1 MDSDHSEVAV
11 PMKFAPIVDGVGGLI
26 MQEALIGNV
35 VGLALD
41 HISHSRLEAEFT
53 ESLISSRQNISP
65 KRLVEPGP
73 DTEQFAQIF
82 RAAAAAPDHGL
93 VKPWRFVV
101 VPVSKR
107 AALAEAFALALI
119 DRDPGATLEQIEA
132 AREKAHRAPCL
143 VLAVAQLGDCEP
155 PIPKLERM
163 VSVGAAI
170 QNILLSAH
178 SQGYGSSLTSGQ
190 AMQSQR
196 LRALFQL
203 KEGEEAVCCIN
214 IGTVSKRKMP
224 RLRPDISTFV
234 SSL

>member
-1 MDSDHSEVAV
+1 MT
-11 PMKFAPIVDGVGGLI
+11 P
-26 MQEALIGNV
+26 MQESIIRNV
-35 VGLALD
+35 VGNAPN
-41 HISHSRLEAEFT
+41 HVSHPRMEAEFT

-73 DTEQFAQIF
+73 DREQFAQIF

-93 VKPWRFVV
+93 VMPWRFVV
-101 VPVSKR
+101 VPASRR

-119 DRDPGATLEQIEA
+119 DRDPGATLEQIET

-143 VLAVAQLGDCEP
+143 VLSVAQLGDCEP

-190 AMQSQR
+190 AMQSHR
-196 LRALFQL
+196 LRTLFQL
-203 KEGEEAVCCIN
+203 QDGEEAVCFIN
-214 IGTVSKRKMP
+214 VGTVSKRKSP
-224 RLRPDISTFV
+224 RLRPDIVTFV

>member
-1 MDSDHSEVAV
+1 
-11 PMKFAPIVDGVGGLI
+11 
-26 MQEALIGNV
+26 MQEALTGNAV
-35 VGLALD
+35 DHALD
-41 HISHSRLEAEFT
+41 HVSHSRIAAEFT

-73 DTEQFAQIF
+73 DVSQFAQIF

-93 VKPWRFVV
+93 VMPWRFVI
-101 VPVSKR
+101 VPASKR
-107 AALAEAFALALI
+107 TALAQAFALALI
-119 DRDPGATLEQIEA
+119 DRDPGATFEQIEA

-190 AMQSQR
+190 AMQSHR
-196 LRALFQL
+196 LRTLFQL
-203 KEGEEAVCCIN
+203 KEGEEAVCCVN
-214 IGTVSKRKMP
+214 IGTVFKRKMP
-224 RLRPDISTFV
+224 RLRPDIATFV